1 MCLGFD
7 LRLLCECVCV
17 CGSSSSPATVANWL
31 QTQLSTL
38 TGHKL
43 KDKRLFFFL
52 PVLTPSTP
60 LLENYIG
67 EKRMKHVTNNKNINN
82 KKMRAKTIVSSY
94 MKCFKPCFT
103 GGQKGSSGC
112 QCKYRPLS
120 RINIP
125 CRSTAISPHG

>member
-1 MCLGFD
+1 
-7 LRLLCECVCV
+7 
-17 CGSSSSPATVANWL
+17 
-31 QTQLSTL
+31 
-38 TGHKL
+38 
-43 KDKRLFFFL
+43 
-52 PVLTPSTP
+52 
-60 LLENYIG
+60 
-67 EKRMKHVTNNKNINN
+67 MKHVTNNN

-125 CRSTAISPHG
+125 CRSTAIYSPPPFPTTGTMCGCQLNSAPLSISLSLHIGRADFEGCSSVSVLLFRKYWSSELDPQFEFAVWVAQL